1 MKNVKITEKL
11 FKAVKIMLEG
21 GATYEE
27 VKDYLG
33 VSLQTCARI
42 KHSENYADYKNIL
55 AAMAVKNK
63 GYKQAKAN
71 PKPVE
76 EKPVEK
82 PVEENPVQVVE
93 HRQNVTIQA
102 THYMMQEMQKTN
114 ELLKEIS
121 NKLAFIVEQLA

>member
-42 KHSENYADYKNIL
+42 KHSENYADYKNVL

-76 EKPVEK
+76 EKPVEEK
-82 PVEENPVQVVE
+82 PVQVVE